1 MASRYF
7 TLEEARGLVSWLE
20 ETFQALEPLRQ
31 RLGELHDEIRELQ
44 NSILSNGGGAVDEQL
59 TTQRRDLDKTSRL
72 IEERIQ
78 PIHERGI
85 LVKSIQRGLVDFP
98 SIREGREVYLCWHA
112 GEPEIQS
119 WHEVDVGFAGGQPL

>member
-1 MASRYF
+1 M
-7 TLEEARGLVSWLE
+7 
-20 ETFQALEPLRQ
+20 
-31 RLGELHDEIRELQ
+31 Q

-59 TTQRRDLDKTSRL
+59 TTRRRDLDKTSRL

-78 PIHERGI
+78 PIYERGI
-85 LVKSIQRGLVDFP
+85 LVKSIQHGLVDFP

-119 WHEVDVGFAGGQPL
+119 WHQVDVGFAGRQPL